1 MKRIDQLEGLRG
13 LLAAWVVLVHLLPAA
28 GIDPDS
34 MGALKPLINEKIR
47 VQIFCIMSGFVI
59 FVMMSSLSEDYS
71 TYIAR
76 RIKRIYP
83 VYIFAFFL
91 SIGFAWIAYQALHT
105 ADFGSVRNAGRIA
118 ILDRSFENWEMN
130 TLAHMTMLHGIIPDS
145 WLPLGAYA
153 FLGQAW
159 NISTEF
165 QFYLIAPLAFWC
177 LHHSSNLLRVGFL
190 AAAVFGVWYF
200 RHWPNGAILANYA
213 IYFAT
218 GIASYYLWKMRWDE
232 QPFMSPPVV
241 LPLAAV
247 VGYFDLAIGAW
258 IFVFTSA
265 IMVRDKGRKKGFV
278 ALFLEHPVMMFLGT
292 VSYSLYLLH
301 MIPLYGWMYVL
312 NDQGLSQGTY
322 FAMLAAL
329 TFATAIPFA
338 YLAHKYVERPF
349 YKSKTHRAP
358 SLATANATVGP
369 VVETK

>member
-165 QFYLIAPLAFWC
+165 QFYLIRLSP
-177 LHHSSNLLRVGFL
+177 S
-190 AAAVFGVWYF
+190 
-200 RHWPNGAILANYA
+200 GASTIPA
-213 IYFAT
+213 I
-218 GIASYYLWKMRWDE
+218 
-232 QPFMSPPVV
+232 
-241 LPLAAV
+241 
-247 VGYFDLAIGAW
+247 
-258 IFVFTSA
+258 
-265 IMVRDKGRKKGFV
+265 
-278 ALFLEHPVMMFLGT
+278 
-292 VSYSLYLLH
+292 
-301 MIPLYGWMYVL
+301 
-312 NDQGLSQGTY
+312 
-322 FAMLAAL
+322 
-329 TFATAIPFA
+329 
-338 YLAHKYVERPF
+338 
-349 YKSKTHRAP
+349 
-358 SLATANATVGP
+358 
-369 VVETK
+369 